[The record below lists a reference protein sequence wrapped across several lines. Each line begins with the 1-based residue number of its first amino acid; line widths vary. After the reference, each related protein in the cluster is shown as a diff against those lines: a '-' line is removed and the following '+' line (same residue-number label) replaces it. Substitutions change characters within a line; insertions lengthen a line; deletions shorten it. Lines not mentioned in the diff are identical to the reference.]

1 MKRFFVCLS
10 IFLFVFSGI
19 AIAEEKAKVPNLKI
33 PSAEVLKSVNQELVT
48 ATVGDPKTF
57 NPITSSETSSS
68 AIYGKKIEAKIIN
81 DFTIQFILPVR
92 FAPFLSVMQW
102 PILPEFVLGE
112 SLKNGTFESQWNI
125 STNPKKL
132 IGTGPYKLVE
142 YESTQHAKYERNPH
156 YWKKDEK
163 GNKLPYIEKRTILI
177 VQDANT
183 AFLKFKKGETHF
195 YSPSPE
201 YVAELEDNQD
211 KLKIVVKEIGI
222 GLGVEFL
229 VFNRNP
235 KYYKKEDKKTNPKLL
250 WFEDL
255 NFLKAV
261 NHAIDKESII
271 VSVLYG
277 MGKIAPA
284 IIAPSNHI
292 FTNKDLKDYK
302 YDPDLAEEILEKA
315 GYIDR
320 DNDGIR
326 EDENGSKLEFDLS
339 TNAGN
344 NTREKLC
351 SIIKQDLEDIGIKVN
366 FRPLEFNTL
375 VQKLMD
381 NYEWDAI
388 VIGLTGG
395 SEPHNGANVYK
406 SSGKLHVWNPAQE
419 KPATK
424 WEEELDRLVSQGAQ
438 ELDLEKRIKI
448 YHHLQEILH
457 ENLPFIVLPRSISY
471 TAYNK
476 NIENYFSTVFGT
488 YKLERIFLNK

>member
-68 AIYGKKIEAKIIN
+68 AIYGYVFEGLIEQDPITLEFEPNLAKRWEVDKSGLIWTFYLRDDVKWNDGQHKFTAKDVLFTLNAIYGGPNGMQDILTIDGKKIEAKIIN

-156 YWKKDEK
+156 YWKKDE
-163 GNKLPYIEKRTILI
+163 
-177 VQDANT
+177 
-183 AFLKFKKGETHF
+183 
-195 YSPSPE
+195 
-201 YVAELEDNQD
+201 
-211 KLKIVVKEIGI
+211 
-222 GLGVEFL
+222 
-229 VFNRNP
+229 
-235 KYYKKEDKKTNPKLL
+235 KKTNPKLL

>member
-68 AIYGKKIEAKIIN
+68 AIYGYVFEGLIEQDPITLEFEPNLAKRWEVDKSGLIWTFYLRDDVKWNDGQHKFTAKDVLFTLNAIYGVPNGMQDILTIDGKKIEAKIIN

-142 YESTQHAKYERNPH
+142 YESTQH
-156 YWKKDEK
+156 D
-163 GNKLPYIEKRTILI
+163 
-177 VQDANT
+177 
-183 AFLKFKKGETHF
+183 
-195 YSPSPE
+195 
-201 YVAELEDNQD
+201 
-211 KLKIVVKEIGI
+211 
-222 GLGVEFL
+222 
-229 VFNRNP
+229 
-235 KYYKKEDKKTNPKLL
+235 
-250 WFEDL
+250 
-255 NFLKAV
+255 
-261 NHAIDKESII
+261 
-271 VSVLYG
+271 
-277 MGKIAPA
+277 
-284 IIAPSNHI
+284 
-292 FTNKDLKDYK
+292 K

-395 SEPHNGANVYK
+395 SEPHNGANFYK
-406 SSGKLHVWNPAQE
+406 SSGKLHV
-419 KPATK
+419 
-424 WEEELDRLVSQGAQ
+424 
-438 ELDLEKRIKI
+438 
-448 YHHLQEILH
+448 
-457 ENLPFIVLPRSISY
+457 
-471 TAYNK
+471 
-476 NIENYFSTVFGT
+476 
-488 YKLERIFLNK
+488 